1 MSPRASA
8 SGFGR
13 MFAPPLS
20 ESFTPSVIGSTLIER
35 RERLDSVELCLYG
48 ELTRESAS
56 VLGAQVSVAAGDGSA
71 PVLLD
76 LCGLA
81 DLETGALDELAAVQR
96 ASDRTVLIRV
106 TASQAAVLAGSA
118 G

>member
-35 RERLDSVELCLYG
+35 RERLESVELCLYG

-56 VLGAQVSVAAGDGSA
+56 VLGTHVSEAAGDGSA
-71 PVLLD
+71 AVLVD
-76 LCGLA
+76 LCRLA
-81 DLETGALDELAAVQR
+81 ELETGALDELVAAQR
-96 ASDRTVLIRV
+96 DSDRPVLIRI
-106 TASQAAVLAGSA
+106 TASQAAVLAA
-118 G
+118 